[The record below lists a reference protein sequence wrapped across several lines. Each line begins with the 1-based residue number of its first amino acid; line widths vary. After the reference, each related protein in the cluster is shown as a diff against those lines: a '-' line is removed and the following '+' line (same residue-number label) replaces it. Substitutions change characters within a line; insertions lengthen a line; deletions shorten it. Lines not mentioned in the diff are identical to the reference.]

1 MKVLRW
7 LLALAVAAYGL
18 ADLAPIVSTTLYK
31 LGLGAHGASERMIPV
46 MQSTAWWELLA
57 GLGVVALLAT
67 TAWRLARG
75 RQAFGLAVLAF
86 AADAAVWWITHAMP
100 AYQLAFTET
109 EVAADDYSLV
119 GMAALLLAI
128 WLLERSRSG
137 SAAA

>member
-18 ADLAPIVSTTLYK
+18 SNLLPIVSTTLYK
-31 LGLGAHGASERMIPV
+31 LGFGMGGAGERMIPV
-46 MQSTAWWELLA
+46 MQATAWWELVA
-57 GLGVVALLAT
+57 GLAVVTLLSA

-86 AADAAVWWITHAMP
+86 AADAAVWWITHAMA
-100 AYQLAFTET
+100 AYQLAVSEA
-109 EVAADDYSLV
+109 EVAADDYSLI
-119 GMAALLLAI
+119 GMAAVLLAI
-128 WLLERSRSG
+128 WLVERSRSG